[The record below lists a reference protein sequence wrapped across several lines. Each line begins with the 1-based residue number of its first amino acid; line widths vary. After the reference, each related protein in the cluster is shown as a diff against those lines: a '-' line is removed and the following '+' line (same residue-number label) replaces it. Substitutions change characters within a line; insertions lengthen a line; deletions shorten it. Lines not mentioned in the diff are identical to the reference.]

1 MEPQLAAINLQTLT
15 GPAIQP
21 YLPAL
26 ARLRINVFRDFPY
39 LYAGSL
45 DYEQRYLTTYLASE
59 GAALIIAK
67 AGDEIIGASTCLKL
81 ATETPNIQKPF
92 LDHGMDVTSIMYFGE
107 SVLEPAYRGQ
117 GIGVKFFA
125 AREAHAKNFSLATFC
140 AVNRPPDHPA
150 RPKNYM
156 PLDNF
161 WHKRGFAKQEHLTCE
176 MEWTD
181 IGHTTPTSKT
191 LTFWVKTL

>member
-1 MEPQLAAINLQTLT
+1 
-15 GPAIQP
+15 
-21 YLPAL
+21 LPAL

-45 DYEQRYLTTYLASE
+45 DYEQRYLTTYLAAD

-67 AGDEIIGASTCLKL
+67 AGEKIIGASTCLPL
-81 ATETPNIQKPF
+81 ASETPNIQKPF
-92 LDHGMDVTSIMYFGE
+92 LKNGMDVTSIMYFGE

-117 GIGVKFFA
+117 GIGVKFFK

-150 RPKNYM
+150 RPTDYA
-156 PLDNF
+156 PLDKF
-161 WHKRGFAKQEHLTCE
+161 WQKRGFEKQVHLTCE

-181 IGHTTPTSKT
+181 IGHTTQTTKT
-191 LTFWVKTL
+191 LTFWTKTL